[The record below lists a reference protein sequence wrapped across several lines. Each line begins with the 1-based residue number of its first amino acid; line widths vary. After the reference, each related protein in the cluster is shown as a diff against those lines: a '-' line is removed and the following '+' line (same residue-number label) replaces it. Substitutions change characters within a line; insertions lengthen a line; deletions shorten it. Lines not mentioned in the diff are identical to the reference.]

1 MLIAIVGC
9 WTESNIAYDLQDSP
23 TADWIFVKTAEKFE
37 VWCEDRLV
45 SVSGAS
51 TFSRNYRNKVCV
63 KTESCKS
70 TRFKTP
76 IIILT
81 VKTWCKTVILK
92 LTPPQF
98 LNKNFI
104 DGSDGCSEKMGPTIT
119 HVKFRLTVYDYSKKI
134 KFAIA
139 PPANELVIGR
149 LITVLWSVQKYR
161 AHHNAV
167 LISG

>member
-1 MLIAIVGC
+1 MVGC

-45 SVSGAS
+45 SVCGAS
-51 TFSRNYRNKVCV
+51 TFSKN
-63 KTESCKS
+63 TEIRSVSKLRAAVVRGLKPRLLFQPLETC
-70 TRFKTP
+70 
-76 IIILT
+76 
-81 VKTWCKTVILK
+81 CGTVILK

-104 DGSDGCSEKMGPTIT
+104 DGSDGCSEKMMHAVT
-119 HVKFRLTVYDYSKKI
+119 HVKFKTTDYDYSKKI

-139 PPANELVIGR
+139 PPANELEIGK
-149 LITVLWSVQKYR
+149 LMKVL
-161 AHHNAV
+161 
-167 LISG
+167 